1 MPDRVGARV
10 MKNWRNR
17 RVKRRNPLARLL
29 REPAF
34 RARREASRK
43 KYSRK
48 LKHRRKGDRDAE

>member
-1 MPDRVGARV
+1 

-29 REPAF
+29 RDSAF
-34 RARREASRK
+34 RARREANRK

-48 LKHRRKGDRDAE
+48 LKHRRKTDRDGE